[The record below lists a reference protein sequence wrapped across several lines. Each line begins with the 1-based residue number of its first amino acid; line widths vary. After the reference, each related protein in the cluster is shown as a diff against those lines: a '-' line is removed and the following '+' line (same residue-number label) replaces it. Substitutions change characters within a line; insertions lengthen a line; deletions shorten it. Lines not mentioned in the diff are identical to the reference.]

1 MTKSVLSLV
10 AFLGTLPLTAQVS
23 NVSPTPQQVVN
34 SSDILFDA
42 PQKWNITAPKGFVH
56 DALTKALATDAKSKF
71 KLIVKI
77 DPKKAPKHTEGYTL
91 NITRKGA
98 TIVATDINGAFYG
111 AQTLLAIAKDG
122 KLQECQI
129 TDYPDVPFRGVV
141 EGFYGTP
148 WSKEARLSQL
158 EFYGKHKMNVYIFG
172 PKDDPYHREKWR
184 LPYPEEEARGLKE
197 LVDKAHENGV
207 QFYWAIHPGGDIKW
221 NTEDR
226 DALISKLEKMY
237 ELGIRSFAV
246 FFDDIWGEG
255 ANALKQAELLNYV
268 DQHFVQAKKDVSP
281 LILCPTIYNKAWNG
295 DGSYLAGLKEK
306 LNKSVHVMWT
316 GNTVVHDIDVPSMQ
330 WINERI
336 GSKAYIWWNFAVSDY
351 VRDHLLLG
359 PTYGNSLDIAPLLSG
374 FVSNPMEHAE
384 ASKLSLYGVG
394 EYTWNMKAYD
404 PMKAWERA
412 IAEILPSNPKALQT
426 FASYNEDPGPNTH
439 GYRREESRE
448 LKPIAQ
454 RAINGDAT
462 AIATLGQKAVELG
475 QAATLLLADNS
486 NPALHKELRPWLL
499 QAQLVA
505 QYGYTVANMKT
516 PMEFEVARALQKQMY
531 DLSSDRSI
539 QHATQ
544 TGIKVGTSVL
554 MPTLNQVFANKV
566 KAYNTANG
574 TDISPIA
581 EYNPFRM
588 EATVGQLVNQG
599 INFEGNKVSVRPVLE
614 VVTWA
619 PNASFTIT
627 GDKLRTLR
635 GLSFDFG
642 APGIESNFK
651 LEVGDGNTWKTI
663 SLLQYNSK
671 SNTINTGKEIN
682 GVQATHVR
690 LTNVSGKQLQ
700 LHFRD
705 FNFSVE

>member
-1 MTKSVLSLV
+1 MTKSVLSIAAL
-10 AFLGTLPLTAQVS
+10 LSILPLSAQVS
-23 NVSPTPQQVVN
+23 NVSPSPQQVVSPN
-34 SSDILFDA
+34 ATLFDA
-42 PQKWNITAPKGFVH
+42 PKSWHITAPEGYVRNT
-56 DALTKALATDAKSKF
+56 LTKALTEDAKSKF
-71 KLIVKI
+71 KLVVKV
-77 DPKKAPKHTEGYTL
+77 DPKKAPKHSEGYTL

-98 TIVATDINGAFYG
+98 TITGADMNGAFYG
-111 AQTLLAIAKDG
+111 VQTLLAIAKDG

-184 LPYPEEEARGLKE
+184 IPYPAEEARGLKE
-197 LVDKAHENGV
+197 LVHKAKENGV

-226 DALISKLEKMY
+226 DALISKFEKMY
-237 ELGIRSFAV
+237 DLGIRSFAV

-255 ANALKQAELLNYV
+255 ANAQKQAELLNYV
-268 DQHFVQAKKDVSP
+268 DKHFVQAKKDVSP
-281 LILCPTIYNKAWNG
+281 LILCPTIYNKAWDG

-316 GNTVVHDIDVPSMQ
+316 GNTVVHDIDVPSME
-330 WINERI
+330 WVNERI

-359 PTYGNSLDIAPLLSG
+359 PTYGNSLEIAPLVSG

-384 ASKLSLYGVG
+384 ASKISLYGVG

-412 IAEILPSNPKALQT
+412 IAEILPSNAKALQV

-439 GYRREESRE
+439 GYRREESRA
-448 LKPIAQ
+448 LKPIAE
-454 RAINGDAT
+454 RAVAGDAN
-462 AIATLGQKAVELG
+462 AIATVGQKAVELG
-475 QAATLLLADNS
+475 QAATLLLVDNS

-499 QAQLVA
+499 QAQLVG
-505 QYGYTVANMKT
+505 QYGYTVATMKT
-516 PMEFEVARALQKQMY
+516 PEEFEVARAYQKQMY

-544 TGIKVGTSVL
+544 TGIKVGAAVL
-554 MPTLNQVFANKV
+554 MPTLNKIFANKV
-566 KAYNTANG
+566 NAYNKANG

-581 EYNPFRM
+581 EYNPFHM
-588 EATVGQLVNQG
+588 EASVAQLANQD
-599 INFEGNKVSVRPVLE
+599 ISFESNKVSVRPLLE
-614 VVTWA
+614 VVTWE
-619 PNASFTIT
+619 SGSSITII
-627 GDKLRTLR
+627 GDKVRTLR

-642 APGIESNFK
+642 APAIENNFK

-663 SLLQYNSK
+663 SLLQYNAK
-671 SNTINTGKEIN
+671 NNTINTGNEIN
-682 GVQATHVR
+682 GAKADRVR
-690 LTNVSGKQLQ
+690 LTNVSGKPLQ
-700 LHFRD
+700 LYFRNFT
-705 FNFSVE
+705 FNVE